1 MRPLRRAQTRVL
13 CGYCRSNPVA
23 EWVGRLRLMR
33 RFLPGVLEE
42 QYKHASSP
50 RTDPGSGAIK
60 SSIARD
66 SSYGADAPCLMPD
79 QVRQDGGESS
89 PPPFKLSR
97 SLSGFLL
104 SEFGVNS
111 AHKQIQLLRG
121 MIPGIPS
128 TFCFSIVNV
137 ELTADCFW
145 RGSHIGVMF
154 VQRPFS
160 RKQRCLTSSP

>member
-1 MRPLRRAQTRVL
+1 
-13 CGYCRSNPVA
+13 
-23 EWVGRLRLMR
+23 
-33 RFLPGVLEE
+33 
-42 QYKHASSP
+42 
-50 RTDPGSGAIK
+50 
-60 SSIARD
+60 
-66 SSYGADAPCLMPD
+66 MPD
-79 QVRQDGGESS
+79 QVRQGGGESS

-121 MIPGIPS
+121 MIPVIPS
-128 TFCFSIVNV
+128 TFCFSIVNA
-137 ELTADCFW
+137 ELTADFFW